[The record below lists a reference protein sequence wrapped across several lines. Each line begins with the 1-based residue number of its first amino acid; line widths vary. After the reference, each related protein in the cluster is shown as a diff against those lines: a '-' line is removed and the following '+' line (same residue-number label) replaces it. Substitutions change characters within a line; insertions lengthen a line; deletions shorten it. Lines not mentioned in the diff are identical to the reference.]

1 MKKQY
6 FIFLAIAGMS
16 AVMNVKAQ
24 NTPIDDFLKKYPSR
38 EGVTVVSMSQQMLQS
53 IFAPPDHSNSG
64 EQSASTSTSTSTS
77 VGVVVSGFG
86 LMPQKM
92 NVPEAYSSVT
102 ISKKDIPENLFA
114 DFKKTLLSSKY
125 EQFMEM
131 NKENNSILG
140 YYLKKVNDKTNEIVV
155 LRFQKD
161 QFSAIY
167 IKGDIDV
174 NYVNHH
180 LSMIKSA
187 LNRLG
192 ADHLTDKLLP
202 YQQFAFTMPSFDD
215 LKMKLPK
222 IQEFNFKI
230 NTDSLFNNMGERLK
244 IKMNTD
250 SLFNMDERF
259 KIRMEKSMEKMK
271 DLFQTEDFQRK
282 IQESAEN
289 LQKQLEEH

>member
-16 AVMNVKAQ
+16 AMYSVKAQ

-38 EGVTVVSMSQQMLQS
+38 EGVTSVSLSQQMLQS
-53 IFAPPDHSNSG
+53 IFAPPKDLKDNSY
-64 EQSASTSTSTSTS
+64 QSSMYEYRISLYGKNS
-77 VGVVVSGFG
+77 
-86 LMPQKM
+86 
-92 NVPEAYSSVT
+92 VPEAYNSMT
-102 ISKKDIPENLFA
+102 ISNKDIPENLFT

-125 EQFMEM
+125 EQFMEE

-140 YYLKKVNDKTNEIVV
+140 YYMKKVNDNTNEIVV
-155 LRFQKD
+155 LRYQKK

-167 IKGDIDV
+167 IKGDI
-174 NYVNHH
+174 NINQLNHY
-180 LSMIKSA
+180 LSMIKGA
-187 LNRLG
+187 LGQLG
-192 ADHLTDKLLP
+192 AYNQIDIFLSGN
-202 YQQFAFTMPSFDD
+202 QFAFAMPSFDD

-271 DLFQTEDFQRK
+271 DLLQTEDFQRK
-282 IQESAEN
+282 IQEGVEN